1 MVNMNVHRLHVPVG
15 LALSTA
21 IFSLAA
27 WSAQAIR
34 LADGTT
40 YFTNPPRL
48 MTATTTQKDANFPG
62 SKYYFTLRIPEN
74 AGEPLQQVAIAQAQG
89 IARPRFDLSRTQ
101 AFEGTRNRPAARLS
115 LKKVTIDPQTRAINV
130 SFDPPIWP
138 GKTVTIRLYATRNP
152 NVGGVYL
159 YGVTAFPTGEKPH
172 GQFLGFGRIPIYEG
186 DNDEA

>member
-1 MVNMNVHRLHVPVG
+1 MKVHPWHIPIA
-15 LALSTA
+15 LALSA
-21 IFSLAA
+21 GIFSFAA

-40 YFTNPPRL
+40 YFANPPRL
-48 MTATTTQKDANFPG
+48 MTATTTQKGANSPG
-62 SKYYFTLRIPEN
+62 ARYYFTLTIPEN
-74 AGEPLQQVAIAQAQG
+74 AGEPLQKVAIAQQQG
-89 IARPRFDLSRTQ
+89 IARPRFDLSRTD

-115 LKKVTIDPQTRAINV
+115 LKEVTIDPQTRGIKV
-130 SFDPPIWP
+130 TFDPPVPP

-172 GQFLGFGRIPIYEG
+172 GQFLGFGRIQIYEG
-186 DNDEA
+186 NNDGS